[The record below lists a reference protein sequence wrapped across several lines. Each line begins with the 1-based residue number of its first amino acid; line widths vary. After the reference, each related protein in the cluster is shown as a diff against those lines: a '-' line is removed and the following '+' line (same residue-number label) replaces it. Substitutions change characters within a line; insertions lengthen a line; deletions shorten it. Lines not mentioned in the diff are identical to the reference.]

1 MKKEPKLIFFTEYYY
16 PADNSTSFY
25 LTRIIRACAE
35 AWAGPFRIF
44 CATDNPGEEPLTGER
59 IRITRFKGGKLNKN
73 SLASR
78 LIKFLLITAKFF
90 WAALFRVRRG
100 DTVFAVTNPA
110 FLLVC
115 LAFLRKIR
123 KFRFVLL
130 VYDIFPEVLIAGGL
144 DTGRSLKYRLSLRVF
159 NWAYDAADTLIVIGR
174 DMQDV
179 VAKKIHDPSK
189 IVFIPNWSDTENIVS
204 VPKAENPILKR
215 YGFENTFVFS
225 VAGNMGRTQ
234 GLDNI
239 VEALSRGALGENAS
253 FLFMGGG
260 AKLGEIRGAIESR
273 KLDRVTAT
281 GWIPAEEQN
290 AMLSACDV
298 AVISLTK
305 GMYGLSVPS
314 KSYFNMAAGKP
325 LLLIAD
331 PGSEIERVI
340 EERKIGWHVPPE
352 DPDALADVMRKI
364 QSLSPEE
371 LSSCGER
378 SRRTALECFS
388 EEIVLKRYRQTI
400 VDASE
405 KKS

>member
-1 MKKEPKLIFFTEYYY
+1 MKTLHFFTEYYY

-25 LTRIIRACAE
+25 LTRIIHACAK
-35 AWAGPFRIF
+35 AWTGSLRVF
-44 CATDNPGEEPLTGER
+44 CAIDNPGPEQLTGDR

-73 SLASR
+73 SLAAR
-78 LIKFLLITAKFF
+78 LVKFLLITAKFF
-90 WAALFRVRRG
+90 CAALFRVRRG

-144 DTGRSLKYRLSLRVF
+144 ASERSLKYRLSLRIF

-174 DMQDV
+174 DMRDV

-189 IVFIPNWSDTENIVS
+189 IEFIPNWSDTENIVS
-204 VPKAENPILKR
+204 VPKEKNPILKR
-215 YGFENTFVFS
+215 YGVENTFVFS

-239 VEALSRGALGENAS
+239 VEALSRGALDGGSS

-260 AKLGEIRGAIESR
+260 AKLGEIRSAIESR

-298 AVISLTK
+298 AVISLAK

-340 EERKIGWHVPPE
+340 EEHDIGWHVPPE

-364 QSLSPEE
+364 RALPREE
-371 LSSCGER
+371 IVSRAER
-378 SRRTALECFS
+378 ARRTALENFS
-388 EEIVLKRYRQTI
+388 EEIILKRYRQTI
-400 VDASE
+400 VDDSE

>member
-1 MKKEPKLIFFTEYYY
+1 MKTLHFFTEYYH
-16 PADNSTSFY
+16 PAENSTSFY
-25 LTRIIRACAE
+25 LTRIIHACAK
-35 AWAGPFRIF
+35 AWEGGVSIF
-44 CATDNPGEEPLTGER
+44 CAIDNPGTEPLTGEN

-73 SLASR
+73 SLVSR
-78 LIKFLLITAKFF
+78 LIKFVLITMKFF
-90 WAALFRVRRG
+90 FSALFQVRKG

-144 DTGRSLKYRLSLRVF
+144 DTGRSLKYRLALRIF

-174 DMQDV
+174 DMRDV
-179 VAKKIHDPSK
+179 VEKKIHDSSK
-189 IVFIPNWSDTENIVS
+189 IEFIPNWSDTENIVS
-204 VPKAENPILKR
+204 VPKEENPILKR
-215 YGFENTFVFS
+215 YGIEKNFVFS

-239 VEALSRGALGENAS
+239 VEALARGALGERAS

-260 AKLGEIRGAIESR
+260 AKLETIRQAIR
-273 KLDRVTAT
+273 DRNLERVHAT

-298 AVISLTK
+298 AVISLAK

-331 PGSEIERVI
+331 PGSEIERII

-352 DPDALADVMRKI
+352 DPDALADIMRKI
-364 QSLSPEE
+364 QSFTPEE
-371 LSSCGER
+371 ISSCGER
-378 SRRTALECFS
+378 ARQTAAECFS
-388 EEIVLKRYRQTI
+388 EGIVLNRYKQ
-400 VDASE
+400 VVLGLGKEVS
-405 KKS
+405 